1 MGYILILCVYGVYG
15 VYGVY
20 RYVGI
25 GYYVGVVEC
34 LEF

>member
-1 MGYILILCVYGVYG
+1 MGWDIYSNLCVYG

-25 GYYVGVVEC
+25 G
-34 LEF
+34 